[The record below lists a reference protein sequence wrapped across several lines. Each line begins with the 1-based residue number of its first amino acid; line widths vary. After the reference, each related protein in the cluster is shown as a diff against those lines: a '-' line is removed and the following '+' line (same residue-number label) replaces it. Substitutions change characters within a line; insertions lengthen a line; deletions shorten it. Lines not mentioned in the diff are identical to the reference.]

1 MEERNIQY
9 LMSQSRASSLQKLSG
24 PERKKYSSLFIFSE
38 TNPFRRWCRT
48 ISDSK
53 VFDYFILATI
63 GVNCVLLALNSPLPK
78 HDKSR
83 LNLKLEKAEL
93 YMLIIFITEAILK
106 IVTQGFILHP
116 GSYLRNAWNILDFI
130 VVVTGI
136 ISLPEV
142 DIEFDAGSIKALRA
156 GRVLRP
162 LKLVSGIPS
171 LQVVMKSI
179 MRAMAP
185 LLQICLLVGFV
196 IVIYSIIGLEFLNG
210 HFHKYCLGNTTDLN
224 NDKPQLCG
232 KNGFQ
237 CEPGTYC
244 NGTFEGPSYGI
255 ASFDNMLLSMLT
267 VFTCITCEGW
277 SQIMYDTFDV
287 YDKNGLFFWI
297 YYYSLNIIGAKFML
311 NLVLGVL
318 SGEFGKERER
328 VENRT
333 TFLLLRQGQQ
343 VDRALNGYM
352 DWIDAA
358 EQAINREEDEE
369 NHQLKRI
376 RNQKKKED
384 GINLGMTKILMKGS
398 SEKKFRLNMNNS
410 SPKQTLKELLHKKLR
425 RFRLAVKRFVNHS
438 VFYWS
443 IITCVFL
450 NTVSVAVQHYRQPQW
465 LSDLQDI
472 SEQVFLT
479 FFLMEMF
486 LKIYGLGPTMYFRS
500 KFNKFDFVVV
510 TAGVFELIIY
520 KIYKISMGISVLRA
534 LRLLRLFKFTRYWS
548 SLKNLITS
556 LLSSIKSIIS
566 LIFLLFLFILI
577 FALLGMQL
585 FGGGFSYKIP
595 PLRTNF
601 NDFGSA
607 MLAVFQILTGED
619 WNTVMHEGILV
630 YGGPKSAKGLSVSLY
645 FVTLVVLGNY
655 TLLNVFLAIAVDN
668 LTNAQEIS
676 EDEAS
681 EEKARLQHNKEIKQ
695 KYAPKIMETESLPV
709 SVNTK
714 EKKVKTNEFDT
725 FPYEGGNALPNQGF
739 MKNLKFPGRMTGL
752 LSYNPE
758 VLQMNSMFICFPGN
772 RVRIFIFELVTSKY
786 FDNAMLVLILVSSA
800 FLSLEDMED
809 RNSTRNMVLKYF
821 DFFFTSIFSLEILL
835 KIIAYGVV
843 LHPGSYFRDP
853 WNVIDALVVSCAIA
867 SLSLEHIKSSSQTQ
881 KYINVLRVLR
891 VLRPLKAINKTKK
904 LKAVFHCMLY
914 SLKNVINILLIT
926 FQFLFIFAVMGVQ
939 LFSGKFYYCTDIS
952 KNLEESCQGQY
963 IDFKDNK
970 FNEPKN
976 EKRDWMNSDFNFNNV
991 FEALIT
997 LFTSSTG
1004 EGWPTVMF
1012 TAIDSTGYDKGP
1024 LLNNQIQVSLFFVS
1038 FVVVFTFFFLNIFVA
1053 LIILTFQEQGESEE
1067 GDCELDRNQRGC
1079 LQIAMESKPGERFM
1093 PENPNSLQYKLWL
1106 FVDSV
1111 PFEYFIMLLIC
1122 GNTFILMLKFHE
1134 QPKSYSAFLEVVNI
1148 VFTFL
1153 FTAEFFLKI
1162 FALRQNYFRDG
1173 WNVFDFIIVLGS
1185 VLDFLFLKLSG
1196 PDIPFDPSLF
1206 RLFRAARLIKLLRRG
1221 YTIRILL
1228 WTFLQSFKALPY
1240 VAMLIFL
1247 LFFIYA
1253 IIGMQMFALIS
1264 LDNGDEAPWSEI
1276 NQYNH
1281 FRAFFPAMQVL
1292 FRAATG
1298 ENWHNIM
1305 LACTSKAKCDQK
1317 LAAAKG
1323 QEYCG
1328 SEFAYMYFVSFIFFC
1343 SFLMLNLFVAVIMD
1357 NFGYLTQDE
1366 SILGPHHLDE
1376 FVRVWAEFDPRA
1388 TGRIKHT
1395 EVCQLLRQ
1403 MSPPIGLGT
1412 KCPKVVAYK
1421 RLIRMNMP
1429 LHPDNTVDFTATLF
1443 ALVRTA
1449 LNIMTDKNNLHSN
1462 NIEMRLMLKRVW
1474 PNITKKTLDRVI
1486 PKRNQGA
1493 SQMTVGKIYCAK
1505 LIYENYKHLRL
1516 SSKQNKNNLC
1526 AVNNLTEESLDIS
1539 NIQMNK
1545 SLQINDSAS
1554 TNALYIGNYNTRG
1567 NNQLPIKSIQSTQSS
1582 DRQNLIKKQK
1592 KDVALAIK
1600 SGKNPYD
1607 LYGLPPSFE
1616 EEEWC

>member
-1 MEERNIQY
+1 
-9 LMSQSRASSLQKLSG
+9 MSSNEVADVAV
-24 PERKKYSSLFIFSE
+24 IFAV
-38 TNPFRRWCRT
+38 NFFHQ
-48 ISDSK
+48 

-369 NHQLKRI
+369 NHQLVSHVSYWLGINGQPMMLTTFTKKDQ
-376 RNQKKKED
+376 QKK
-384 GINLGMTKILMKGS
+384 ISLW
-398 SEKKFRLNMNNS
+398 KKYVDEEVRLL
-410 SPKQTLKELLHKKLR
+410 QTLKELLHKKLR

-714 EKKVKTNEFDT
+714 VKTNEFDT
-725 FPYEGGNALPNQGF
+725 FPYEDNDLTDQHTACIGRIAGVNKKESALAERRLKRKSVLSSTNEISNKCVRVAEASDNDTVQTTSDSDTETYSPLNITLQTDEFGISNRAVAPLVSATLVDFVLEHMGPVDRNKIWRERKLLRSVYKNTDCKISMLYFDGRKDQTLKLVGDRQTPPIVNFAVIAGEPISCGNALPNQGF

-867 SLSLEHIKSSSQTQ
+867 SLSLEL
-881 KYINVLRVLR
+881 YINVLRVLR

-952 KNLEESCQGQY
+952 KNLEESCQL
-963 IDFKDNK
+963 
-970 FNEPKN
+970 N

-1449 LNIMTDKNNLHSN
+1449 LNIMTDKSRLNYFKKCNR
-1462 NIEMRLMLKRVW
+1462 MRLMLKRVW

-1486 PKRNQGA
+1486 PKRNQG
-1493 SQMTVGKIYCAK
+1493 
-1505 LIYENYKHLRL
+1505 
-1516 SSKQNKNNLC
+1516 
-1526 AVNNLTEESLDIS
+1526 
-1539 NIQMNK
+1539 
-1545 SLQINDSAS
+1545 
-1554 TNALYIGNYNTRG
+1554 
-1567 NNQLPIKSIQSTQSS
+1567 
-1582 DRQNLIKKQK
+1582 
-1592 KDVALAIK
+1592 
-1600 SGKNPYD
+1600 
-1607 LYGLPPSFE
+1607 SFH
-1616 EEEWC
+1616 